1 MALSQQ
7 TMEDAL
13 WDWYAVALAS
23 IASIPAASV
32 QWSFAN
38 KPLPS
43 RPCGTLTWVTRD
55 EVIGAPAR
63 DEKYPL
69 AGAGITQA
77 IVHRRLHTIQFD
89 VFAKVPTSGATT
101 GKQALAILGEVTR
114 SLQTEATRT
123 AFATAGLALRSV
135 SPVQDL
141 TQIVETAYETR
152 ASIDLTFAT
161 VDQTTENA
169 GEIITVTAPVGTW
182 TGV

>member
-7 TMEDAL
+7 TMEDAI
-13 WDWYAVALAS
+13 WDWFAAACLA
-23 IASIPAASV
+23 IASIPNASV

-43 RPCGTLTWVTRD
+43 RPCATLTWVSRD

-69 AGAGITQA
+69 AGTGITQA
-77 IVHRRLHTIQFD
+77 IVHRRLHTVQLD
-89 VFAKVPTSGATT
+89 VFAKVPTSGATV
-101 GKQALAILGEVTR
+101 GKQALAILGEATR

-135 SPVQDL
+135 SGVQDL
-141 TQIVETAYETR
+141 TAIVETAYETR
-152 ASIDLTFAT
+152 ASVDLTFAT

-169 GEIITVTAPVGTW
+169 GEIVTVTAPTGTW